1 MSNQKKASGR
11 CPCYT
16 CKFRGE
22 VPGSAHS
29 KCLFGIHALPA
40 DKAGKALS
48 NSVKGI
54 TIGGEVLLEI
64 DPVGIEGGWATW
76 PFNFDPVWVVQ
87 CGLKKYDPE
96 KAISIATKKVHKLIE
111 ENTKKYAI

>member
-1 MSNQKKASGR
+1 MSSAKKASGR

-40 DKAGKALS
+40 KKIEKALMEP
-48 NSVKGI
+48 VKGI
-54 TIGGEVLLEI
+54 SIGEQVLLEV
-64 DPVGIEGGWATW
+64 DPWGIENGWAAW
-76 PFNFDPVWVVQ
+76 PFNFDPVWIVQ

-96 KAISIATKKVHKLIE
+96 KAISIATKKVHKIID
-111 ENTKKYAI
+111 ENAKKYSI